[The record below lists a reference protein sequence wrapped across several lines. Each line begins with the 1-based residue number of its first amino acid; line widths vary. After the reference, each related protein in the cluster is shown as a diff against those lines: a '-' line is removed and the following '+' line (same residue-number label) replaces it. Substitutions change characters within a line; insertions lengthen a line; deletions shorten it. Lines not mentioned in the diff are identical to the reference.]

1 MKSDGITDLREI
13 LVKGTSLRLRPV
25 LMTALVASLG
35 FLPMALSNGA
45 GAEVQRPLATVV
57 IGGLLIATFLTL
69 FVLPIIYG
77 ISEQGFKMKFS
88 NTKIT
93 LIVCLFFA
101 SNSSAQNKI
110 SIKAAVDSAIANN
123 LVLRSDRLA
132 LAYNSALVKTANN
145 LPKTNLNFENGQINS
160 SYIDQRFGLSQNIQF
175 PQVYKRQKQLM
186 EAYQQASQLQLNLS
200 ELDLKR
206 QVYSNYYS
214 LVYLLAKENVLLQS
228 DSMYS
233 AFLSRA
239 ETKYKLGETGNLEKS
254 AAALQRQ
261 QIAIQLTEVQQDIAF
276 KILSLKWLLNTT
288 NDCLPNTD
296 ELMLQMP
303 VLDSNLLTTH
313 PQLAVLQQNLQI
325 SQSKSMLEKSRFL
338 PDLQLSYSNMSMK
351 GVGAD
356 NHFYSSNTRF
366 QSMQVGVGIP
376 IFVGAQK
383 AAVKAAEIDKEI
395 AANSFDIGQRTIAQQ
410 WTQAAT
416 KASNYKSI
424 VDFYDSVG
432 LQNSNNLKNSAN
444 RQLEAGE
451 ISYSDWVVLSNQSIA
466 AQSHYLEMLR
476 LYNEAAIELMY
487 LMEK

>member
-1 MKSDGITDLREI
+1 
-13 LVKGTSLRLRPV
+13 
-25 LMTALVASLG
+25 
-35 FLPMALSNGA
+35 
-45 GAEVQRPLATVV
+45 
-57 IGGLLIATFLTL
+57 
-69 FVLPIIYG
+69 
-77 ISEQGFKMKFS
+77 
-88 NTKIT
+88 
-93 LIVCLFFA
+93 
-101 SNSSAQNKI
+101 
-110 SIKAAVDSAIANN
+110 
-123 LVLRSDRLA
+123 
-132 LAYNSALVKTANN
+132 
-145 LPKTNLNFENGQINS
+145 
-160 SYIDQRFGLSQNIQF
+160 
-175 PQVYKRQKQLM
+175 
-186 EAYQQASQLQLNLS
+186 
-200 ELDLKR
+200 
-206 QVYSNYYS
+206 
-214 LVYLLAKENVLLQS
+214 
-228 DSMYS
+228 
-233 AFLSRA
+233 LSRA

-296 ELMLQMP
+296 ELMLQLP
-303 VLDSNLLTTH
+303 ILDSNLLTTH

-416 KASNYKSI
+416 KVSNYKSI

-487 LMEK
+487 LMGK